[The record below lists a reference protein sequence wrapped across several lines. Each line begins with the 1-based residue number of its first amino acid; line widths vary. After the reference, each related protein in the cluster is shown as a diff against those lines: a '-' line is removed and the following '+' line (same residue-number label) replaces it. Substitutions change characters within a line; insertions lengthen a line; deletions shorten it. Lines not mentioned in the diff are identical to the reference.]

1 MWLRQQLEIP
11 ARSTSL
17 VNNINS
23 EEVRNLLIPL
33 PHVDEQ
39 TEIVRRIEALFKQA
53 DAIEARY
60 KKPRA
65 FVEKLTPS
73 VLAKASR

>member
-1 MWLRQQLEIP
+1 
-11 ARSTSL
+11 
-17 VNNINS
+17 
-23 EEVRNLLIPL
+23 
-33 PHVDEQ
+33 VDEQ

-60 KKPRA
+60 NKARA